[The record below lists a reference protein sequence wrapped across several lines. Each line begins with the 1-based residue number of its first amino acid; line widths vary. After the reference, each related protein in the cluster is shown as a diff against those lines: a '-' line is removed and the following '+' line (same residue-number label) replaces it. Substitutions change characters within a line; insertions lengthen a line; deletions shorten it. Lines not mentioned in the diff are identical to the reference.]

1 MRQKQTLSC
10 LTIKE
15 MIFLL
20 VFSLFAFTGVVMVE
34 GHESTMMDKVH
45 FNGGL
50 TYNTFAAKLLE
61 DGEEGE
67 SIFPDEM
74 KNGFGFFVGEI
85 YPMNENFGIEFGYDY
100 AAANAADEVENFES
114 DNKLSGFYGGVNFT
128 LNENIK
134 LKGLLTSYNLNTELK
149 EIGETEP
156 EYKFNSGGIGAI
168 LGGEYQ
174 YPMQENMNLLVN
186 LAYRYALMD
195 ITNINAEDVSSENY
209 QIDLSGLRLG
219 VGVNI
224 GF

>member
-1 MRQKQTLSC
+1 MKKV
-10 LTIKE
+10 IV
-15 MIFLL
+15 FLL
-20 VFSLFAFTGVVMVE
+20 VFSLFAFTGVVMAE
-34 GHESTMMDKVH
+34 GHEPTMMDKLH

-50 TYNTFAAKLLE
+50 TYNTFAVGLLE
-61 DGEEGE
+61 GGEEVE
-67 SIFPDEM
+67 SVFPDEM
-74 KNGFGFFVGEI
+74 KNGFGFFVGGI

-100 AAANAADEVENFES
+100 AAANAIDEVENFES
-114 DNKLSGFYGGVNFT
+114 DNKLSGLYGGVNFT

-134 LKGLLTSYNLNTELK
+134 LKGLLASYNLKTEFK

-156 EYKFNSGGIGAI
+156 ENKWCSGGIGAI
-168 LGGEYQ
+168 FGGEYQ

-195 ITNINAEDVSSENY
+195 ITEVNGEDVSSDNY